1 MSLEQFLEKDT
12 FRIAAAYA
20 LMVVATLVAPKEKQ
34 KKYDELQE
42 ELVML
47 IDKYKV
53 TDDELF
59 GANCDL
65 GGEQPSMPDEEE
77 VMERADKLLA
87 HENGWGLMF

>member
-1 MSLEQFLEKDT
+1 MSLEQFLKNDT
-12 FRIAAAYA
+12 FCIAAAYA
-20 LMVVATLVAPKEKQ
+20 LMNLAILVAPKEKQ
-34 KKYDELQE
+34 KKYEELQE

-47 IDKYKV
+47 IDKYHV

-77 VMERADKLLA
+77 IMERADKLLA
-87 HENGWGLMF
+87 HENGWGIMF